1 MKSGTRKEV
10 PVQKG
15 TIISNPPTSK
25 QMPWPEKVRNRE
37 QEIKEKRSGQDLGYQ
52 TPKR

>member
-1 MKSGTRKEV
+1 MKDKSGSKV

-25 QMPWPEKVRNRE
+25 QMPWPEKVRDRE
-37 QEIKEKRSGQDLGYQ
+37 AEIRLKRSAQELSYH